1 MAVVQLPLESRLS
14 AYLSGKAAARKIPIN
29 GTFELTPLCNMA
41 CRMCYVRMTK
51 QQQEAIAPLQSARRW
66 LDLASVARDRGM
78 LYLLLTGGEPFLRQD
93 LPELLAAL
101 QSMGLVLSI
110 NTNGTLITPETIRW
124 LKQTPPSRINVTLY
138 GASDE
143 TYDRLCGNPLGFTQ
157 TSRAIGLMQDAGIA
171 VKLNCSITPHNQQ
184 DLMGILSFAQSRK
197 LPIQATSYMFPPL
210 RRDPSMV
217 GKNHRFSPEEAAY
230 HTARIQLGLLGQ
242 EEFIR
247 RVKEDDLPALC
258 VDAEACPITE
268 EQGEGIR
275 CRAGKSSFW
284 VTWEGKMPPCGMFP
298 MENAL
303 NVFEAGFDAAW
314 NRTVK
319 AAEAIRLPAKCAG
332 CPRKDL
338 CRTCAAMVYTE
349 TGSFSAVPD
358 YRCRMSQAFSAQRRL
373 LCRQITETGGNL

>member
-51 QQQEAIAPLQSARRW
+51 QQQEAVAPLQSAQRW
-66 LDLASVARDRGM
+66 LDLASAARDRGM

-93 LPELLAAL
+93 LPELMAAL
-101 QSMGLVLSI
+101 QAMGLVISI
-110 NTNGTLITPETIRW
+110 NTNGTLITPETVDW
-124 LKQTPPSRINVTLY
+124 LRKTPPSRINVTLY

-143 TYDRLCGNPLGFTQ
+143 TYDRLCGNPQGFTQ
-157 TSRAIGLMQDAGIA
+157 ASQAIDLLLEAGMA

-184 DLMGILSFAQSRK
+184 DLEGILSFARSRN
-197 LPIQATSYMFPPL
+197 LPVQATSYMFPPL
-210 RRDPSMV
+210 RRDSSMI

-230 HTARIQLGLLGQ
+230 HTARIQLGLLGR

-247 RVKEDDLPALC
+247 RVKEEKPESLWEDS
-258 VDAEACPITE
+258 ECPIIE

-284 VTWEGKMPPCGMFP
+284 VTWEGKMIPCGMFP
-298 MENAL
+298 MEDAP

-332 CPRKDL
+332 CPQKDL

-349 TGSFSAVPD
+349 TGGFSAVPE
-358 YRCRMSQAFSAQRRL
+358 YRCRMSGAFSSQRQL
-373 LCRQITETGGNL
+373 LCRQIAETGGSL